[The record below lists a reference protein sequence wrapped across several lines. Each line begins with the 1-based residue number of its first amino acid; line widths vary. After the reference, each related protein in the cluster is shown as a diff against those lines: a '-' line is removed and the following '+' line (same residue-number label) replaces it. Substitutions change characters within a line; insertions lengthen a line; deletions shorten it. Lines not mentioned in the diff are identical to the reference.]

1 MGTTIVKKKTDPPR
15 RNTRVDQLLTGES
28 GVPVDVKVDVIPYS
42 QNAILTHN
50 LHNISDFSPMDFYMP
65 LIMLIL
71 IFIFQ
76 FLPFGIFIAFFLY
89 VVLVKDLIKRVY
101 RRPSGPRAVGL
112 QPPFDKTGWGYG
124 WSIGFYVLSL
134 PLIIGSII
142 VNLRVYMIFLQ
153 WLFTLILG
161 ISIPSAP
168 NAIDAPDR
176 YEMSETREMPNMP
189 GMTQAPDAYE
199 ADEMDELDETD
210 DASWMP
216 DASDADS
223 GMDSDFDMDEIPTY
237 RGGGFSFWLV
247 VDFLITF
254 LNVVVL
260 APLVEEIWFRGI
272 GMAGFLKKT
281 GSPLR
286 AVLWTSVIFGLLHGP
301 SRFIFTTVFGV
312 LLAVVRFR
320 SNSLYCCM
328 AVHALHNFLALIVST
343 VWVLW

>member
-28 GVPVDVKVDVIPYS
+28 GVPVDVKVDVVPYS

-50 LHNISDFSPMDFYMP
+50 LNNISDFSPMDFYMP

-71 IFIFQ
+71 VFIFQ
-76 FLPFGIFIAFFLY
+76 FLPFGIFLAFFLY
-89 VVLVKDLIKRVY
+89 VALVKDLVKRVY
-101 RRPSGPRAVGL
+101 RRPSGPKAVGL
-112 QPPFDKTGWGYG
+112 QPPFGKTGWGYG
-124 WSIGFYVLSL
+124 WSFGFYILSL

-161 ISIPSAP
+161 ISIP
-168 NAIDAPDR
+168 N
-176 YEMSETREMPNMP
+176 
-189 GMTQAPDAYE
+189 APDAATAPDMTHMSERHEMSTMPGAMEAPDEYE
-199 ADEMDELDETD
+199 AEGMDDQ
-210 DASWMP
+210 AWPP

-223 GMDSDFDMDEIPTY
+223 GMDSDFDMEEIPSY
-237 RGGGFSFWLV
+237 RGGGFSLWLV
-247 VDFLITF
+247 LDFLITF

-301 SRFIFTTVFGV
+301 SRFIFTTVFGA
-312 LLAVVRFR
+312 LLAVIRFR
-320 SNSLYCCM
+320 SGSLYCCM
-328 AVHALHNFLALIVST
+328 AVHALHNFLALVVST
-343 VWVLW
+343 VWFLW